1 MKSMAWM
8 ACAAMAALLA
18 VADTVWLDEPGVWER
33 MSGGHGRSWLCTNGQ
48 NMVMGR
54 YSRGVGTCA
63 PSALYL
69 AMNGNAISFDATVGQ
84 LNGRNKSKLTFRVY
98 RENELAFES
107 PVLDSEPGPQKVH
120 ADLSGA
126 RWVKLEAH
134 GVERPYSGTSIWADA
149 RFEMKP
155 GTRPQ
160 DIASLTPQLGAL
172 TPVPSKAPRIN
183 GPRVYGVRPG
193 HPIFYRLPVTGAKPI
208 VASDTWSLGVL
219 KNSESRIFF
228 DPETRILT
236 GAIDKPG
243 EYKITFT
250 AENSEGRACRDLTV
264 KVG

>member
-1 MKSMAWM
+1 MKSLGWM
-8 ACAAMAALLA
+8 GCTAIAALVA

-84 LNGRNKSKLTFRVY
+84 LYGRNKSKLTFRVY

-107 PVLDSEPGPQKVH
+107 PVLDSESGPQKVH

-155 GTRPQ
+155 GTR
-160 DIASLTPQLGAL
+160 LRRT
-172 TPVPSKAPRIN
+172 
-183 GPRVYGVRPG
+183 
-193 HPIFYRLPVTGAKPI
+193 
-208 VASDTWSLGVL
+208 
-219 KNSESRIFF
+219 
-228 DPETRILT
+228 
-236 GAIDKPG
+236 
-243 EYKITFT
+243 
-250 AENSEGRACRDLTV
+250 
-264 KVG
+264 